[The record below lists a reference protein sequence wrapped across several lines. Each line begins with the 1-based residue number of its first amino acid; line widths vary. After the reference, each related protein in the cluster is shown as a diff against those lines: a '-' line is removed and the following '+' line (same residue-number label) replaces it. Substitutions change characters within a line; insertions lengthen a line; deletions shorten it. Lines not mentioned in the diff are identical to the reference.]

1 MGCCQVERKEEFTIM
16 KIKTKRI
23 LGAVLATATVMG
35 MAGTTSA
42 YAASSISGK
51 VNGVSCS
58 GSVKYVKT
66 PAGVP
71 NGVQATTYLG
81 GAGSVQ
87 VTAIVCYKFNNVRYV
102 TPVSNTGTA
111 GAVSATAHTN
121 DTGNVYGGKGKHNV
135 TCGSDKWENKTTSI
149 GTTW

>member
-1 MGCCQVERKEEFTIM
+1 M

-35 MAGTTSA
+35 MAGTTPA

-81 GAGSVQ
+81 GAGSADA
-87 VTAIVCYKFNNVRYV
+87 TAIVYYKYKGERYQNDDK
-102 TPVSNTGTA
+102 TTGTA
-111 GAVSATAHTN
+111 GAVSAIAYTN
-121 DTGNVYGGKGKHNV
+121 DTGNVYGGKGIHNV
-135 TCGSDKWENKTTSI
+135 TCGSDKWRKKITSI